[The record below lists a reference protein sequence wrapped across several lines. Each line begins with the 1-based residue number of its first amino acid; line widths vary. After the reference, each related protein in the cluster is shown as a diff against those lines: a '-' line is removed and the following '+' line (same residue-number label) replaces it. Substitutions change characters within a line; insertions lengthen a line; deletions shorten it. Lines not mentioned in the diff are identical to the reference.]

1 MPLAAVE
8 GGARRARLGDAK
20 LLLIFTPDL
29 AAADPMKALEAA
41 MPFMDIVQV
50 RPKPL
55 GDRGPG
61 ASAGA
66 TITEARAAFEWCQRV
81 LQLRAQLDL
90 DAPPLV
96 FVNDRVDVAIALADA
111 GLDGV
116 HIGTDDMPPKAARQA
131 LGEELLLG
139 LSSHTTRDLGRAW
152 DEPIDM
158 LGFGPIFATATKG
171 YGPGTKGYGP
181 GAGAQFSSAYAPKL
195 VGPEL
200 AWVASETA
208 PVPVFPIGGIDIGN
222 IAELDR
228 VGRAAVGSAILGAED
243 PGQAA
248 RHLREALLGL

>member
-1 MPLAAVE
+1 MAPAAASRGE
-8 GGARRARLGDAK
+8 RRVRLGDAK

-29 AAADPMKALEAA
+29 AAADPLAALEAA
-41 MPFMDIVQV
+41 MPYVDIVQV

-55 GDRGPG
+55 GDRAAG
-61 ASAGA
+61 SAARA

-81 LQLRAQLDL
+81 LDLRAQLDL

-96 FVNDRVDVAIALADA
+96 FVNDRVDVAIALAEA

-116 HIGTDDMPPKAARQA
+116 HVGTDDMPAKAARRA
-131 LGEELLLG
+131 LGEDQLLG

-171 YGPGTKGYGP
+171 YG
-181 GAGAQFSSAYAPKL
+181 AGDAPASTYAPRV

-208 PVPVFPIGGIDIGN
+208 PVPVFPIGGIHLGN

-248 RHLREALLGL
+248 RHLREALLGGI